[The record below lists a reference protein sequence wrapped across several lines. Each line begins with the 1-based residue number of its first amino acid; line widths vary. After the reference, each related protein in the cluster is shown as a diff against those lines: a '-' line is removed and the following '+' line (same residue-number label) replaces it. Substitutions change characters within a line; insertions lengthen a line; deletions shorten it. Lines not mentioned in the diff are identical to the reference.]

1 MAESDRDDRG
11 RFVPG
16 NGQSFAKNRDRINFN
31 GRPPGRSLV
40 DRLHAMLDDG
50 PDGERLA
57 DALIKTALDR
67 ALKGDFRFWREI
79 LERIDGKVPQ
89 GLTDA
94 DGSSLTFVLTEAVK
108 KQDATRNGT
117 NGTNGTR

>member
-1 MAESDRDDRG
+1 
-11 RFVPG
+11 
-16 NGQSFAKNRDRINFN
+16 
-31 GRPPGRSLV
+31 
-40 DRLHAMLDDG
+40 MLDDG

-67 ALKGDFRFWREI
+67 AFKGDFRFWREI